1 MLDPSINCHAKMN
14 QPAHTFADRLTEITV
29 TGGLIRLEFG
39 TLVTPVVEGKP
50 PQFVAT
56 QTLVMPLEGF
66 VDAFG
71 TMDAMLKKLTQS
83 GVLHFQAPHQ
93 PSGAIQ

>member
-1 MLDPSINCHAKMN
+1 MN
-14 QPAHTFADRLTEITV
+14 QSAHTFADRLTEITV

-39 TLVTPVVEGKP
+39 TLKTPVTEGQP
-50 PQFVAT
+50 PQFVAS

-71 TMDAMLKKLTQS
+71 TMETMLKKLTQA

-93 PSGAIQ
+93 PAGAIQ

>member
-1 MLDPSINCHAKMN
+1 MTHPT
-14 QPAHTFADRLTEITV
+14 HTFADRLTEITV

-39 TLVTPVVEGKP
+39 TLKTPVTEGQP

-56 QTLVMPLEGF
+56 QTLAMPLEGF

-71 TMDAMLKKLTQS
+71 TME
-83 GVLHFQAPHQ
+83 PC
-93 PSGAIQ
+93 

>member
-1 MLDPSINCHAKMN
+1 MN
-14 QPAHTFADRLTEITV
+14 QPVHAFADRLTEITV

-39 TLVTPVVEGKP
+39 TLKTPVPEGQTQ
-50 PQFVAT
+50 QFVAS

-71 TMDAMLKKLTQS
+71 TMEAMLKKLTQA
-83 GVLHFQAPHQ
+83 GVLQFQAPHQ
-93 PSGAIQ
+93 PTGAIQ